1 MAAALHGPRV
11 GPMPLATAT
20 EQWED
25 LACRV
30 MRTGALD
37 DVVRHEPS
45 CPVALPTVLRR
56 GLVLPGI
63 GALGAVYSAAAEA
76 ATLRD
81 WSTREVHGF
90 MLRELSLVTDC
101 VPYLRSGSGCRW
113 RTSWPVHDVS
123 RTRSVACTRC

>member
-1 MAAALHGPRV
+1 
-11 GPMPLATAT
+11 
-20 EQWED
+20 
-25 LACRV
+25 

-37 DVVRHEPS
+37 DVARHEPS

-101 VPYLRSGSGCRW
+101 GVW
-113 RTSWPVHDVS
+113 RDMRMHG
-123 RTRSVACTRC
+123 SVAVAYSGFRL